1 MLILSGGGAF
11 TVFSSAAGLAIL
23 GLISLAGNPSEAAN
37 IQGLFSLATT
47 FGLIFLLLLP
57 SIILAAIRLL
67 GKPLPDLNYPWFLR
81 VSGMGFFL
89 VPLLILMGYLVMQ
102 LQPLAA
108 FILPWLQLAVV
119 AFPIWWLLE
128 MGRQGLPSFT
138 SQRGWGLFS
147 ISVTLTMPAIILI
160 EMMIVIG
167 IVTGIILYI
176 GMVYPDVMQQ
186 VLRTLERL
194 GNASMERETVF
205 RILRPYLGQPV
216 VIYTLFA
223 ITSGAIPLLEE
234 FLKPLALWFF
244 AGKNLTPREGF
255 IGGMIC
261 GTAFALLES
270 LGAMGNPGTNSWPI
284 VAIGRIGTGILHISA
299 SGLVGWGLAQAW
311 TRQKYLKL
319 AAAYLLAFSFHAIW
333 NTTALMA
340 GLKELAQFSPVLV
353 QQFAGFMLVSPYIL
367 VLLAGGMVMWVL
379 RTNREMRRELASE
392 LN

>member
-1 MLILSGGGAF
+1 
-11 TVFSSAAGLAIL
+11 
-23 GLISLAGNPSEAAN
+23 
-37 IQGLFSLATT
+37 
-47 FGLIFLLLLP
+47 
-57 SIILAAIRLL
+57 
-67 GKPLPDLNYPWFLR
+67 
-81 VSGMGFFL
+81 
-89 VPLLILMGYLVMQ
+89 
-102 LQPLAA
+102 
-108 FILPWLQLAVV
+108 
-119 AFPIWWLLE
+119 
-128 MGRQGLPSFT
+128 
-138 SQRGWGLFS
+138 
-147 ISVTLTMPAIILI
+147 MPAIILI